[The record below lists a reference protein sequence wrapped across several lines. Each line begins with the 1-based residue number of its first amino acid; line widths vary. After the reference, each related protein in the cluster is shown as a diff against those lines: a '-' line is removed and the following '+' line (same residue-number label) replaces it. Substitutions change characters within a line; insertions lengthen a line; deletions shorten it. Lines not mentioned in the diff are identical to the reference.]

1 MAVKSIE
8 KKTFNFDW
16 CNKKTKKL
24 GFELMRSIGRVSLI
38 LNHCSRLGLEFRVN
52 ELGLYCLKILFL
64 VSCFLFLLSSFF
76 FLLSSFFFLLSSF
89 FFLLLSCFLFLVSSF
104 FFLLSIKLKTTHK
117 FVESQVAKAIVGQT
131 IY

>member
-1 MAVKSIE
+1 MKSIE

-24 GFELMRSIGRVSLI
+24 GFKLMRSIGKVSLI
-38 LNHCSRLGLEFRVN
+38 LNRCSRLGLEFRVS

-64 VSCFLFLLSSFF
+64 VSCFFFLLSSFF

-89 FFLLLSCFLFLVSSF
+89 FLLSCFLFLLSSF

-117 FVESQVAKAIVGQT
+117 FVESQVAKAVVGQT